1 MSKLKLILTLAIF
14 VPLSVHAQRDNC
26 PSGDCSTSSG
36 PLGDIF
42 AFVFWAFVGITILW
56 AVINRDIEALKS
68 YAKIAAALCAPI
80 IGVAGLFLLIGGNY
94 DYGIPALIMG
104 YFGYRWFI
112 K

>member
-26 PSGDCSTSSG
+26 PSGDCSSSSG

-42 AFVFWAFVGITILW
+42 AMVFWAFVGIAILW
-56 AVINRDIEALKS
+56 AIINKDTEALKS
-68 YAKIAAALCAPI
+68 YGAILAALYTPI
-80 IGVAGLFLLIGGNY
+80 VGFVGVVFLISGNY
-94 DYGIPALIMG
+94 DYGIPALIAA
-104 YFGYRWFI
+104 YLGYRWFI